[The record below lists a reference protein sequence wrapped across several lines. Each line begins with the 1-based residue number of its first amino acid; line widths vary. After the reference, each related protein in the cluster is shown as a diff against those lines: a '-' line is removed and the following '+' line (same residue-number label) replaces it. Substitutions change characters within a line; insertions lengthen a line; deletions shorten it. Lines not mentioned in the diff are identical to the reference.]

1 MIETLNAFYRV
12 QFRRTELNNKTN
24 ARLAETNKAYNEE
37 LLRQERLKALAASVP
52 YYDAVNSMRSNI
64 HKTTLARMNDYYEP
78 SSDSGL
84 SDFQMSK
91 LNGFTNERM
100 FSDPKFR
107 KLNDEQYTIIF
118 RIILPAKVQHI
129 RSFHPSLRTCTPTS
143 RARSCSMP
151 IFASCGETSY
161 TPRN

>member
-91 LNGFTNERM
+91 
-100 FSDPKFR
+100 
-107 KLNDEQYTIIF
+107 
-118 RIILPAKVQHI
+118 
-129 RSFHPSLRTCTPTS
+129 
-143 RARSCSMP
+143 
-151 IFASCGETSY
+151 
-161 TPRN
+161 